1 MKRTASTSE
10 HVVSPL
16 LIWSAFLIPQIIW
29 AAAGPVIKL
38 TLNYIPSIEF
48 LFFRF
53 AITCIV
59 ILPIVLFELKRTKIN
74 NKDWVTLIALGLLG
88 YGSMLFLFE
97 GFRYTTAIDAAII
110 GVIAPIIEA
119 AAGNYFYK
127 EKISLKYKI
136 GILIAII
143 GTFIVVIEPMLGTH
157 ASSSTVFSRIYGNL
171 LILIYSLGFSAYII
185 LSKEVMGES
194 SSRLMHFL
202 RHFKIKKHTH
212 RYSPFMQTAISFYV
226 ALGFYT
232 ILMVLKQAFGAQTD
246 QVFNIS
252 EIPLSALSG
261 LLYMALFSGIA
272 AYSIL
277 NWGLHRASV
286 SFSAIFSYLMPVF
299 TLPFAYIMLG
309 EIPSSAA
316 ITGSAIIG
324 LGIVIAEYKRDSP
337 L

>member
-1 MKRTASTSE
+1 MRQSAHSST
-10 HVVSPL
+10 HIVSPL
-16 LIWSAFLIPQIIW
+16 LIWSAFIIPQIIW

-48 LFFRF
+48 LFYRF
-53 AITCIV
+53 AITCLV

-74 NKDWVTLIALGLLG
+74 NKDWVTLIVLGILG

-110 GVIAPIIEA
+110 GVIAPIIQA
-119 AAGNYFYK
+119 VAGNYFYK

-136 GILIAII
+136 GILIAIV
-143 GTFIVVIEPMLGTH
+143 GTFIVVIEPMLGSH
-157 ASSSTVFSRIYGNL
+157 VSSSSVFSRIYGNL
-171 LILIYSLGFSAYII
+171 LILIYSLGFAAYVI
-185 LSKEVMGES
+185 LSKAVMGED

-202 RHFKIKKHTH
+202 HHFKIKKHTY

-232 ILMVLKQAFGAQTD
+232 ILMVLKQAFGAQTE

-252 EIPLSALSG
+252 EIPLPALSG

-272 AYSIL
+272 AYSVL
-277 NWGLHRASV
+277 NWGLHRATV

-299 TLPFAYIMLG
+299 TLPFAYLMLG
-309 EIPSSAA
+309 EIPSGAA
-316 ITGSAIIG
+316 IVGSAVIG
-324 LGIVIAEYKRDSP
+324 LGIIIAEYKTNK
-337 L
+337 